1 MSQIIRIAIDAM
13 GGDYAPVEVVKG
25 AVDAVKEHDN
35 IKVILV
41 GDSDGIKD
49 ELSRHEYKKE
59 QIEVVHT
66 TEVISCNEGPV
77 EAIRR
82 KKDSSLVVA
91 LKMVKD
97 GKGGAAISAG
107 STGAVLVGGQ
117 VITGKIRGIKR
128 APLAT
133 VIPTMKGVSLL
144 IDCGANVDARS
155 EHLVQFAQMG
165 SIYMERVVG
174 VKNPKVSLVNIGE
187 EEAKGNALVK
197 EVFPML
203 KELDTINF
211 AGNIE
216 PREIFDGETDVVLC
230 EAFVGNVILKLAEG
244 LSSTLIHAIKD
255 GIMSS
260 TRGKIGGLLIKPA
273 LKDVLKMF
281 DASEYGGAPLLGL
294 NGLVVKMHG
303 NSKAKEVRVAIGQCI
318 AFMEQGINDKIREQ
332 LGKK

>member
-97 GKGGAAISAG
+97 GKADAAISAG

-203 KELDTINF
+203 KDLDTINF

-303 NSKAKEVRVAIGQCI
+303 NSTAKEVRVAIGQCI

>member
-97 GKGGAAISAG
+97 GKADAAISAG

-203 KELDTINF
+203 KKLDTINF

-255 GIMSS
+255 GIISS

>member
-1 MSQIIRIAIDAM
+1 M
-13 GGDYAPVEVVKG
+13 
-25 AVDAVKEHDN
+25 
-35 IKVILV
+35 
-41 GDSDGIKD
+41 
-49 ELSRHEYKKE
+49 
-59 QIEVVHT
+59 
-66 TEVISCNEGPV
+66 
-77 EAIRR
+77 
-82 KKDSSLVVA
+82 
-91 LKMVKD
+91 
-97 GKGGAAISAG
+97 
-107 STGAVLVGGQ
+107 
-117 VITGKIRGIKR
+117 
-128 APLAT
+128 
-133 VIPTMKGVSLL
+133 
-144 IDCGANVDARS
+144 
-155 EHLVQFAQMG
+155 
-165 SIYMERVVG
+165 
-174 VKNPKVSLVNIGE
+174 NIGE

>member
-97 GKGGAAISAG
+97 GKADAAISAG

-318 AFMEQGINDKIREQ
+318 AFMEQGIMTRSVNN
-332 LGKK
+332 